1 MSGLNEMNIETV
13 NPDPKIEPLIEMN
26 KSMSIEEEGSKE
38 EKDFNEKS
46 SNSSYMHDFSHNSS
60 KFMQNSS
67 QMINFFNSYAMFI
80 NDASNIILDLDVVLA
95 KLVDAI
101 TKLKPPEKFFFEF
114 LSIFMISL

>member
-1 MSGLNEMNIETV
+1 MSGPNEMNIECV
-13 NPDPKIEPLIEMN
+13 NPDLKIKTLISIN
-26 KSMSIEEEGSKE
+26 KSMSIEDEGSKE
-38 EKDFNEKS
+38 PNEEEEFDEKL

-101 TKLKPPEKFFFEF
+101 TKLKPPEKFFFHLYLSF
-114 LSIFMISL
+114 L